1 MQIHSGLEWG
11 IIDMGTIMRKSI
23 AKSDIT
29 TAMEILCI
37 EDLQD
42 KDPRFLLGKLV
53 EMQDNGADIAVLV
66 PLHFQ
71 MKFKM
76 NMA

>member
-29 TAMEILCI
+29 TVMEILCM

-42 KDPRFLLGKLV
+42 KDPRLLLGELV
-53 EMQDNGADIAVLV
+53 EMQDNGVDIVLV

-71 MKFKM
+71 MEFKM
-76 NMA
+76 DMA